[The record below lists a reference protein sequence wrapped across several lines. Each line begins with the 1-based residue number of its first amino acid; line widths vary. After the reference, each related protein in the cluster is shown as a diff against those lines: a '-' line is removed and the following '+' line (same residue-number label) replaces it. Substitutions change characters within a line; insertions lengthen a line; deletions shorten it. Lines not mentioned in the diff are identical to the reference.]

1 MLNTS
6 RTWAEVDLSALTN
19 NFNIVKHNVPQ
30 DCKVCAVV
38 KANAYG
44 HGALAVAKCLDAD
57 WFATAT
63 LGEAIELR
71 EGGIDKPI
79 LILGYTAPDCA
90 ELLVKYKLTQ
100 TVMSLSYATK
110 LNSAVSGTV
119 RCHIKLDTGMG
130 RIGFPV
136 QTDDEKRT
144 SVEEIKKVASL
155 ENLYLEGIFTHF
167 AVSDTVGQEE
177 FTRMQIENYKTV
189 VEMLESS
196 NLKFELKHCAN
207 SAAALRYPE
216 ATFDMVRLGIVLYG
230 LQPDGIPC
238 DNGLKPVMSLKTRVT
253 LVKKGTDGG
262 TISYGRKAESSSE
275 RKYAS
280 LAIGYADGYSTLH
293 TNKGRVIINGCYAP
307 VVGRVCMDQAVVDV
321 TDIPGVS
328 EGDIATVMGRDG
340 ECVLTAED
348 LAAEEGKINY
358 EVICEV
364 GHRVPRVYK
373 R

>member
-6 RTWAEVDLSALTN
+6 RTWAEIDLSALTN
-19 NFNIVKHNVPQ
+19 NFNIVKQSIPQ
-30 DCKVCAVV
+30 DCKVCAVI

-44 HGALAVAKCLDAD
+44 HGAIATAKCLEAD
-57 WFATAT
+57 WLATAT
-63 LGEAIELR
+63 VEEAIELR

-100 TVMSLSYATK
+100 TVMSLVYAKK
-110 LNSAVSGTV
+110 LNEEACGII
-119 RCHIKLDTGMG
+119 RCHIKIDTGMG
-130 RIGFPV
+130 RIGFPA
-136 QTDDEKRT
+136 QTDDEKRS
-144 SVEEIKKVASL
+144 SVEEIKEVASL

-167 AVSDTVGQEE
+167 AVSDTVGQED
-177 FTRMQIENYKTV
+177 FTRMQTENFKIV

-196 NLKFELKHCAN
+196 NLKFEIKHCAN
-207 SAAALRYPE
+207 SAAALRYPD
-216 ATFDMVRLGIVLYG
+216 TYYDMVRVGIVLYG

-238 DNGLKPVMSLKTRVT
+238 DNGLCPVMSLKTRVT

-262 TISYGRKAESSSE
+262 TISYGRKAKSYSD
-275 RKYAS
+275 RTYAS
-280 LAIGYADGYSTLH
+280 IAIGYADGYSTLH
-293 TNKGRVIINGCYAP
+293 SNKGRVIINGCYAP
-307 VVGRVCMDQAVVDV
+307 VVGRVCMDQTVVDV

-328 EGDIATVMGRDG
+328 EGDIATVMGTDG
-340 ECVLTAED
+340 ELVLTAED

-358 EVICEV
+358 EVICEI

>member
-1 MLNTS
+1 MNMS
-6 RTWAEVDLSALTN
+6 RTWAEIDLSALTH
-19 NFNIVKHNVPQ
+19 NFNIVKQNVPQ

-44 HGALAVAKCLDAD
+44 HGALATAKSVDAD
-57 WFATAT
+57 YFATAT
-63 LGEAIELR
+63 LDEAIELR

-90 ELLVKYKLTQ
+90 EFLVKYKLTQ
-100 TVMSLSYATK
+100 TVMSLSYAK
-110 LNSAVSGTV
+110 NLNDAVSETV

-136 QTDDEKRT
+136 QTDDEKRS
-144 SVEEIKKVASL
+144 SVEEIKEVTSL
-155 ENLYLEGIFTHF
+155 ENLYFEGIFTHF

-177 FTRMQIENYKTV
+177 FTRIQIENFKTV
-189 VEMLESS
+189 VDMLESS
-196 NLKFELKHCAN
+196 NVKFELKHCAN

-216 ATFDMVRLGIVLYG
+216 TTFDMVRLGIVMYG
-230 LQPDGIPC
+230 LQPDGVPC
-238 DNGLKPVMSLKTRVT
+238 DNGLQPVMSLKTRVT

-262 TISYGRKAESSSE
+262 TISYGRKADSSSD
-275 RKYAS
+275 RTYAS

-293 TNKGRVIINGCYAP
+293 SNKGKVIINGCYAP
-307 VVGRVCMDQAVVDV
+307 VVGRVCMDQMIVDV

-328 EGDIATVMGRDG
+328 EGDIVTVMGTDG

-348 LAAEEGKINY
+348 LAADEGKINY
-358 EVICEV
+358 EVVCAV
-364 GHRVPRVYK
+364 GRRVPRVYK

>member
-6 RTWAEVDLSALTN
+6 RTWAEIELSALTN
-19 NFNIVKHNVPQ
+19 NFNIVKRNLPEG
-30 DCKVCAVV
+30 CKVCAVV

-44 HGALAVAKCLDAD
+44 HGAVATARCLDAD

-63 LGEAIELR
+63 VAEAIELR
-71 EGGIDKPI
+71 EGGIEKPI

-90 ELLVKYKLTQ
+90 QFLEKYKLTQ

-110 LNSAVSGTV
+110 LNDSVSETI

-144 SVEEIKKVASL
+144 SVEEIKEVASL

-177 FTRMQIENYKTV
+177 FTRMQTENFRV
-189 VEMLESS
+189 VVDMLESS

-207 SAAALRYPE
+207 SAATLRYPE
-216 ATFDMVRLGIVLYG
+216 TTFDMVRLGIVLYG

-238 DNGLKPVMSLKTRVT
+238 DNGLRPVMSLKTRVT

-275 RKYAS
+275 RTYAS

-293 TNKGRVIINGCYAP
+293 SNKGKVLLNGSYAP
-307 VVGRVCMDQAVVDV
+307 VVGRVCMDQTVVDV
-321 TDIPGVS
+321 TDIPGVC
-328 EGDIATVMGRDG
+328 EGDVAVVMGVDG
-340 ECVLTAED
+340 ERTLTAED

-358 EVICEV
+358 EVICEI